1 MDGRDPL
8 QENPLS
14 ASAHDRSLVGAYL
27 ERRDEESFRA
37 LYRAHTGAVYRFA
50 ILRVGE
56 QDAEDIVQETWI
68 RAARGLADF
77 AWRASLRTW
86 LIGIALNLCREQYRR
101 RSRLTVVPEPAP
113 GRASGDLVT
122 ASRAEL
128 REAIAA
134 VPEHYR
140 DVLLL
145 HDVEGYTHTEIAS
158 LLDMRPGTSKSQLHR
173 ARRALRDVFA
183 AGAQNHG

>member
-1 MDGRDPL
+1 LDGRDPL

-14 ASAHDRSLVGAYL
+14 DSTRDRTLVDAYL
-27 ERRDEESFRA
+27 ARRDEESFRA
-37 LYRAHTGAVYRFA
+37 LYRAHTDAVYRFA

-68 RAARGLADF
+68 RAARGLATF

-101 RSRLTVVPEPAP
+101 RGRLSVVPEPDA
-113 GRASGDLVT
+113 GRASSELVT

-140 DVLLL
+140 EVLLL
-145 HDVEGYTHTEIAS
+145 HDVEGYTHSEIAT
-158 LLDMRPGTSKSQLHR
+158 LLDMPPGTSKSQLHR

-183 AGAQNHG
+183 AGARSHG